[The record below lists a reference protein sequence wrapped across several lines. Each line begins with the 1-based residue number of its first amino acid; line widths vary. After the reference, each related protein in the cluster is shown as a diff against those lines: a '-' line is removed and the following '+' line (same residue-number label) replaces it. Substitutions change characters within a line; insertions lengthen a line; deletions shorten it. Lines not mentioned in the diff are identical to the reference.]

1 MATHRIP
8 VSDDLWAEL
17 QAKSEAEGMAIEAL
31 AEKALRRGLEDG
43 AWHELLEYGAERG
56 RTAGFR
62 EEQAG
67 DVVHAWRE
75 KQRAQ

>member
-8 VSDDLWAEL
+8 ISDDLWAEL
-17 QAKSEAEGMAIEAL
+17 QAKSEAEGVAVEEF
-31 AEKALRRGLEDG
+31 AERTLRRGLEDQE
-43 AWHELLEYGAERG
+43 WHGLLGYGAERG